1 MYVKI
6 NYMEVEENMETT
18 KQRQIE
24 EHIKSIFG
32 TNKSHKE
39 KRAEVKLFIEKS
51 LQQKKDDILKIAKEM
66 NSSQDNY
73 EFKKREYDEAI
84 ADIIVYGKMLD
95 ENERLLY
102 IEMYNLPKN
111 TTLRKG
117 RQVNYEAIQKRRN
130 EELTNESIRK
140 FIIKEY
146 NLPENTTLEECK
158 KISYLEQAKKK
169 MGLPSTATEE
179 EVKLAEQ
186 KEYSKQHQQATEEYK
201 EKQRK
206 YYIAKYNLPID
217 TTYEECVQ
225 IAFDSFQKEI
235 DNISVASMKE
245 TKTTEQRENDESI
258 RRFIIKEYNL
268 PENTSLEECK
278 KISYLEQA
286 KKKMGLPS
294 TATEEEVKLAEQKEY
309 SKQHQQAIEEY
320 KEKQRKYYIAK
331 YNLPENTTFEQ
342 CIQVN
347 EEAFQKEHEIPGV
360 GR

>member
-1 MYVKI
+1 
-6 NYMEVEENMETT
+6 MEVENNMEAV

-24 EHIKSIFG
+24 EHIKSIFA
-32 TNKSHKE
+32 TNKSSKE

-51 LQQKKDDILKIAKEM
+51 LQQKKDDIFRIAKEM
-66 NSSQDNY
+66 SFSQENY
-73 EFKKREYDEAI
+73 DSKKREYDEAI
-84 ADIIVYGKMLD
+84 ADIITFGKMLD

-102 IEMYNLPKN
+102 IEMYNLPKD
-111 TTLRKG
+111 TTLGKG
-117 RQVNYEAIQKRRN
+117 RQINYEAIQKRRN
-130 EELTNESIRK
+130 EELANESIRK
-140 FIIKEY
+140 
-146 NLPENTTLEECK
+146 
-158 KISYLEQAKKK
+158 
-169 MGLPSTATEE
+169 
-179 EVKLAEQ
+179 
-186 KEYSKQHQQATEEYK
+186 
-201 EKQRK
+201 
-206 YYIAKYNLPID
+206 
-217 TTYEECVQ
+217 
-225 IAFDSFQKEI
+225 
-235 DNISVASMKE
+235 
-245 TKTTEQRENDESI
+245 
-258 RRFIIKEYNL
+258 FIIKEYNL

-347 EEAFQKEHEIPGV
+347 EEAFQKEHEIPKV